1 MRYNGVVQRKL
12 TLLSK
17 QISQI
22 KETFS
27 DINFAEFEK
36 DWLKRSAA
44 ERALQVAVEIV
55 IDTAERIISIEG
67 AGPVATSAEAIE
79 RLVELKVLKS
89 KEPYV
94 NMVRF
99 RNLIV
104 HQYEEIDPAIL
115 FDLITKRMD
124 DFSKFIREVDLS
136 C

>member
-22 KETFS
+22 KKTFEGL
-27 DINFAEFEK
+27 NFVDFEK
-36 DWLKRSAA
+36 NWLKKSAA

-115 FDLITKRMD
+115 FELITKRMS
-124 DFSKFIREVDLS
+124 DFSKFIQEIDLS